1 MQQSNIP
8 FKVLIPEVLSK
19 DQVRQ
24 LIAEFAAS
32 EVLDTEQAAAY
43 LKVSTQL
50 LELMRVRGDGPKF
63 SRLGGNRLIRY
74 RRASLDEWVMFHERT
89 STADI
94 PTGAPSG

>member
-1 MQQSNIP
+1 MQQTNISSQ
-8 FKVLIPEVLSK
+8 VLIPAVLSK

-24 LIAEFAAS
+24 LISEFAAS
-32 EVLDTEQAAAY
+32 EVFDTEQAAAY

-50 LELMRVRGDGPKF
+50 LELMRIRGDGPKF

-74 RRASLDEWVMFHERT
+74 RRASLDEWVVLHERT

-94 PTGAPSG
+94 PKGAPTG